1 MATADAAAHA
11 GLEPDRGA
19 SAILELSYVIQQLF
33 ALSDPTT
40 GTTVNVGMIDGGLR
54 PNVVAPES
62 QARVDVRVP
71 TAEEGRRVVEA
82 ISRIEATTPGVKV
95 DITGRIGRP
104 PLEMTARNEALWNR
118 ARELGGDLGLELQ
131 NGLAGGGSDG
141 NTTSLYTATLDGLGA
156 VGRGA
161 HAADESIDLE
171 RTLQRAALLTLLLLD
186 GDIGHG

>member
-1 MATADAAAHA
+1 
-11 GLEPDRGA
+11 
-19 SAILELSYVIQQLF
+19 
-33 ALSDPTT
+33 
-40 GTTVNVGMIDGGLR
+40 
-54 PNVVAPES
+54 
-62 QARVDVRVP
+62 
-71 TAEEGRRVVEA
+71 
-82 ISRIEATTPGVKV
+82 
-95 DITGRIGRP
+95 
-104 PLEMTARNEALWNR
+104 MTARNEALWNR